1 MKVRESWARYVFV
14 VLFAAATL
22 RVAVAQDVGDAVVE
36 RNLPATMRDGIR
48 LQADIYR
55 PKGDGKYPIVLV
67 RTPYGKAAGDTI
79 ARFITAQ
86 GYITVV
92 QDCRGKGA
100 SEGSWYAFK
109 NEGLDGYDS
118 VEWAASLP
126 GSNGKVVMWGGSYL
140 AITQVLAAVTSPP
153 HLAAI
158 TPWMVPSNFHE
169 GVIYQGG
176 ALEKNVTDSWVSGV
190 SADPVTQKPP
200 VDLHSVDFYRDWR
213 LHPDY
218 DEYWKTMT
226 IDSRPEKILAPGLY
240 LSGWYDVFI
249 SGALRDFESV
259 SKHGNPAVQ
268 MKQRLI
274 IGPWTH
280 GMSSSK
286 SGDVDFGPAATPDP
300 TIALR
305 WFDYVLKGTA
315 NEFATGK
322 PVKIFVMGKN
332 VWREEDAWP
341 LARAKTTRFYLH
353 SNGNANSV
361 TGDGSLS
368 PTAPK
373 KETNDQYVYDPANPV
388 PTQGGG
394 LCCGP
399 KPEAGAFDQ
408 RSSEQ
413 RPDVLVYTSEPFKS
427 DFEVTG
433 EVQVELYTRSSA
445 VDTDL
450 TVKLIDVRPDGYAQN
465 LTDGILR
472 LRYRNSM
479 ETSELMEPGEIYKVK
494 VDAGPTSN
502 VFLPGHRL
510 RIEVSSS
517 NNPRFDANPNTG
529 ADSDREKNPIKATN
543 AILHDS
549 EHPSAILLPVIPQ

>member
-1 MKVRESWARYVFV
+1 MGKRVTWVICLFV
-14 VLFAAATL
+14 LHLVGVAMPTAAA
-22 RVAVAQDVGDAVVE
+22 QDPADVVVE
-36 RNLPATMRDGIR
+36 HNVPATMRDGIR

-55 PKGDGKYPIVLV
+55 PKGDGKHPVILV
-67 RTPYGKAAGDTI
+67 RTPYDKTPAETI
-79 ARFITAQ
+79 ARLMAAH
-86 GYITVV
+86 GYIVVV
-92 QDCRGKGA
+92 QDCRGRFA

-109 NEGLDGYDS
+109 NEGLDGYDT
-118 VEWAASLP
+118 VEWAAALP
-126 GSNGKVVMWGGSYL
+126 GSDGRVVMWGGSYL
-140 AITQVLAAVTSPP
+140 AITQMLTAVTSPP
-153 HLAAI
+153 HLVGI

-169 GVIYQGG
+169 GVVYQGG
-176 ALEKNVTDSWVSGV
+176 TVEQNVIDSWVSGT
-190 SADPVTQKPP
+190 SADPVTHKPP
-200 VDLHSVDFYRDWR
+200 ADLHSVDFYRDWR

-218 DEYWKTMT
+218 DQYWKLLT
-226 IDSRPEKILAPGLY
+226 IDSRPEKILVPGLY

-249 SGALRDFESV
+249 SGALRDYESV

-268 MKQRLI
+268 AKQRLI

-280 GMSSSK
+280 GMASSK

-300 TIALR
+300 TITFR
-305 WFDYVLKGTA
+305 WYDYVLKGA
-315 NEFATGK
+315 PNEFSTGK

-332 VWREEDAWP
+332 VWREEDTWP

-353 SNGNANSV
+353 SSGKANSI

-408 RSSEQ
+408 RPNEQ
-413 RPDVLVYTSEPFKS
+413 RPDVLVYTSEPFKN

-433 EVQVELYTRSSA
+433 DIQAELYARSSA

-450 TVKLIDVRPDGYAQN
+450 TVKLIDVHPDGYAQN

-479 ETSELMEPGEIYKVK
+479 EIPELMKPGDVYKVT

-529 ADSDREKNPIKATN
+529 ASSDREKNPIKATN
-543 AILHDS
+543 VILHDS